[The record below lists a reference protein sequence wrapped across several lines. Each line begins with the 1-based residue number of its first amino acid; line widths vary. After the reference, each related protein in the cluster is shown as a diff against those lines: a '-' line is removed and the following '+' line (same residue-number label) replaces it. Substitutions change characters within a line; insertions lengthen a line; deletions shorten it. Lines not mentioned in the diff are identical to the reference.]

1 MAQRD
6 DHSRPVPSCGFGKC
20 GKIATPPIRAAD
32 RGLAMPASA
41 IIARAIAAAI
51 IVVAAPV
58 AGSAQPTLKIFDAHL
73 HYNQEPNPYYPL
85 ERVLDVFRRN
95 GVAGILANSR
105 PNKGTHQLVDAK
117 APGLWVVPFIRPYR
131 TRDDVQNWS
140 TDPAIYD
147 LIEAE
152 YKRGYFR
159 GIGEFHIYGNAA
171 QAPLV
176 KQVVDFAAG
185 RNLYLLAHCDEAA
198 LLILLAHNRSAKII
212 WAHTG
217 FSTPTRRVREL
228 LETYPELMGELSYR
242 GGISEGGGKLA
253 AEWRELF
260 ARHSDRFLLGS
271 DTWINERWFGY
282 DTIMQTYRGWLAQL
296 PEDQAKRIAHGNA
309 ERLFG
314 GKVEA
319 AR

>member
-1 MAQRD
+1 M
-6 DHSRPVPSCGFGKC
+6 STSL
-20 GKIATPPIRAAD
+20 ILRASVTAF
-32 RGLAMPASA
+32 LAMLAPAGA
-41 IIARAIAAAI
+41 
-51 IVVAAPV
+51 VAQQ
-58 AGSAQPTLKIFDAHL
+58 SLKIFDAHL

-95 GVAGILANSR
+95 NVAGIIANSR

-147 LIEAE
+147 LIESE

-159 GIGEFHIYGNAA
+159 GVGEFHIYGNAA
-171 QAPLV
+171 QGPLV
-176 KQVVDFAAG
+176 KKVVDFAVA
-185 RNLYLLAHCDEAA
+185 RDLYLLAHCDEPA
-198 LLILLAHNRSAKII
+198 LLTLHAHNPKAKII

-217 FSTPTRRVREL
+217 FSTPPGRVREL
-228 LETYPELMGELSYR
+228 LEKYPALTGELSYR
-242 GGISEGGGKLA
+242 GGITEGGGKLSDD
-253 AEWRELF
+253 WRELF
-260 ARHSDRFLLGS
+260 ARHSDRFVLGS

-296 PEDQAKRIAHGNA
+296 PENQARRIAHGNA

-314 GKVEA
+314 GKVE
-319 AR
+319 

>member
-1 MAQRD
+1 MAR
-6 DHSRPVPSCGFGKC
+6 RVAG
-20 GKIATPPIRAAD
+20 
-32 RGLAMPASA
+32 GLALV
-41 IIARAIAAAI
+41 AAALLASP
-51 IVVAAPV
+51 AAAAEPIE
-58 AGSAQPTLKIFDAHL
+58 IFDAHL
-73 HYNQEPNPYYPL
+73 HYNWEPKPYYQL
-85 ERVLDVFRRN
+85 GDVLALFRKNRVT
-95 GVAGILANSR
+95 GILATSR
-105 PNKGTHQLVDAK
+105 PNTGTHALMDAK
-117 APGLWVVPFIRPYR
+117 PEGLWVVPFIRPYR

-159 GIGEFHIYGNAA
+159 GVGEFHIYGNAA

-176 KQVVDFAAG
+176 KRVVDFAAG

-217 FSTPTRRVREL
+217 FSTPTGRVREL

-314 GKVEA
+314 GRVE
-319 AR
+319 